1 MSIERV
7 LEQNI
12 LNRLRN
18 TNIISEQEV
27 AIQVGDLFYAKNVI
41 SNEKR
46 IISVNLD
53 ANTQINETRSE
64 KQLLKG

>member
-1 MSIERV
+1 MSIERA